1 MKSAAFRPRFHFISI
16 RRNIGFG
23 ILSYWVKAFTSKTKG
38 GEEMEDSQIVELY
51 WRRDEAAIGET
62 ERKYGALCRG
72 VARNILGTDEDA
84 EECVNDA
91 LHQAWNAIP
100 PQRPDRLGAW
110 LGRVT
115 RNLALNLWSKNRA
128 RKRYAGMTALLDE
141 LADCVP
147 APVSVERELEG
158 QELSAAIDRWLRS
171 LPRGDR
177 VLFLR
182 RYWYGVELRE
192 LAAERGVSPNRLAQ
206 KMFRLRQ
213 SLKNA
218 LEKEGFAL

>member
-1 MKSAAFRPRFHFISI
+1 
-16 RRNIGFG
+16 
-23 ILSYWVKAFTSKTKG
+23 
-38 GEEMEDSQIVELY
+38 MEDSQIVELY

-72 VARNILGTDEDA
+72 VARNILGVDEDA

-110 LGRVT
+110 LGKVT

-128 RKRYAGMTALLDE
+128 QKRYAGMTALLSE
-141 LADCVP
+141 LEDCVP
-147 APVSVERELEG
+147 ATGGVERELEE
-158 QELSAAIDRWLRS
+158 QELSAAIDGWLRS
-171 LPRGDR
+171 LPQADR

-182 RYWYGVELRE
+182 RYWYGVELQA

-218 LEKEGFAL
+218 LEKEGFTL

>member
-1 MKSAAFRPRFHFISI
+1 
-16 RRNIGFG
+16 
-23 ILSYWVKAFTSKTKG
+23 
-38 GEEMEDSQIVELY
+38 MEDSQIVELY

-62 ERKYGALCRG
+62 ERKYGALCRD
-72 VARNILGTDEDA
+72 VARNILGVDEDA

-110 LGRVT
+110 LGKVT

-128 RKRYAGMTALLDE
+128 QKRYAGMTALLSE
-141 LADCVP
+141 LEDCVP
-147 APVSVERELEG
+147 AAGGVERELEE
-158 QELSAAIDRWLRS
+158 QELSAAIDGWLRE
-171 LPRGDR
+171 LPQTDR

-182 RYWYGVELRE
+182 RYWYGVELQE

-213 SLKNA
+213 SLKSA
-218 LEKEGFAL
+218 LEKEGFSL